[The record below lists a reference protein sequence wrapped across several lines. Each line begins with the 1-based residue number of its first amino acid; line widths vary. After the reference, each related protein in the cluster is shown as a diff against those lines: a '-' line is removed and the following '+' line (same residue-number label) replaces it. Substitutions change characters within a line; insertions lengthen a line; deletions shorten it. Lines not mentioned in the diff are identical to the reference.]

1 MKKIIFLDIDGVLA
15 TNKEFMT
22 NRTKFRKKYP
32 EMDELK
38 VPYAWNKDAVKV
50 FNEILDVTGAEIILS
65 SDWKLHWDLDD
76 LKKIFEW
83 NGVKKH
89 PIAVTNNEYTS
100 ISNLTMN
107 RAAEIEDYVRDN
119 DIKNYVVIDDLNVG
133 KYMGLTGDDDKFFMT
148 ISGEGIKK
156 TGLKDRIIKKLN
168 NDQ

>member
-1 MKKIIFLDIDGVLA
+1 MY
-15 TNKEFMT
+15 
-22 NRTKFRKKYP
+22 KYF
-32 EMDELK
+32 D
-38 VPYAWNKDAVKV
+38 
-50 FNEILDVTGAEIILS
+50 F
-65 SDWKLHWDLDD
+65 
-76 LKKIFEW
+76 KKIFEW

-100 ISNLTMN
+100 ISNITMN

-119 DIKNYVVIDDLNVG
+119 DLKNYVVIDDLNVG

-168 NDQ
+168 NDH

>member
-50 FNEILDVTGAEIILS
+50 FNEILDVTGAEIVLS

-119 DIKNYVVIDDLNVG
+119 DINNYVVIDDLNVG

-148 ISGEGIKK
+148 ISAEGIKK
-156 TGLKDRIIKKLN
+156 TGLKERIIKKLN
-168 NDQ
+168 E

>member
-50 FNEILDVTGAEIILS
+50 FNEILDVTGAEIVLS
-65 SDWKLHWDLDD
+65 SDWKLHWELDD

-148 ISGEGIKK
+148 ISAEGIKK
-156 TGLKDRIIKKLN
+156 TGLKERIIKKLN
-168 NDQ
+168 E